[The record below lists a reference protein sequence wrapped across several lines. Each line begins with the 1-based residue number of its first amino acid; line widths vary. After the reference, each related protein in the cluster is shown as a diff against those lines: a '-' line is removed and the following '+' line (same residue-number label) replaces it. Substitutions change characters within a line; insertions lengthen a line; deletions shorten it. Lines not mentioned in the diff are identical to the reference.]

1 MGFDMPVRTY
11 PELIYDTCP
20 VCREPSLTGHHR
32 IYTTIID
39 DCNICKNTIEYIK
52 FSTSV
57 TNDRLSTGR
66 SKIALIQ

>member
-39 DCNICKNTIEYIK
+39 DCNICKNTIDEPY
-52 FSTSV
+52 T
-57 TNDRLSTGR
+57 LSCGHLFC
-66 SKIALIQ
+66 KQCIVA